1 MTTPLRLAAAARVV
15 LDGGVVAYP
24 TEAVY
29 GLGCL
34 PHDRDAVA
42 RILSIKRRSWRKGL
56 LLVAAESAALAP
68 YVAIDQSPFAAE
80 ILAGWPGPYTW
91 ILPARPSVPP
101 WITGGRPSVGVRV
114 TAHPIAADLARR
126 TGGAL
131 VSTSANVSRR
141 PPARTALAARRAL
154 GRQVDLVLPGEVG
167 GEAKPTLIRD
177 GMTGRV
183 LRAA

>member
-1 MTTPLRLAAAARVV
+1 MTISLQLAAAARIV
-15 LDGGVVAYP
+15 LSGGVVAYP

-34 PHDRDAVA
+34 PDDGAAVA
-42 RILSIKRRSWRKGL
+42 RILRIKQRSWRKGL
-56 LLVAAESAALAP
+56 LLIAAEVGALER
-68 YVAIDQSPFAAE
+68 YVSVERSPFAAE

-91 ILPARPSVPP
+91 ILPARPGVPA

-114 TAHPIAADLARR
+114 TAHAIAAALARR
-126 TGGAL
+126 SGGVL

-141 PPARTALAARRAL
+141 RPAGTALEARRAL
-154 GRQVDLVLPGEVG
+154 GRQVDFVLAGRVG
-167 GEAKPTLIRD
+167 GDAKPTLIRD

>member
-1 MTTPLRLAAAARVV
+1 MNSLKLAAAARIV
-15 LDGGVVAYP
+15 LAGGVVAYP

-34 PHDRDAVA
+34 PDDGDAVA
-42 RILSIKRRSWRKGL
+42 RILRIKRRSWRKGL
-56 LLVAAESAALAP
+56 LLIAAEASALER
-68 YVAIDQSPFAAE
+68 YVFIDRSPFAAE
-80 ILAGWPGPYTW
+80 ILASWPGPYTW
-91 ILPARPSVPP
+91 ILPARAGVPD

-114 TAHPIAADLARR
+114 TAHTIAADFARR

-141 PPARTALAARRAL
+141 PPARSALEVRRAL
-154 GRQVDLVLPGEVG
+154 GTQVDFVLAGDVG
-167 GEAKPTLIRD
+167 GETKPTLIRD

-183 LRAA
+183 VRAA